1 MKSPV
6 IEERLTLFRGDR
18 GDRRRRD
25 REKDRD
31 VGEMERARRRRED
44 DEEEYERPVR
54 SKFKYFYIQLIILYS
69 NPECSKSVVIID
81 LCIIKKSIYNILKS
95 VHTKLNKI

>member
-1 MKSPV
+1 MHMPFTV
-6 IEERLTLFRGDR
+6 NQEMLNLFRGDR

-54 SKFKYFYIQLIILYS
+54 SKFKSF
-69 NPECSKSVVIID
+69 
-81 LCIIKKSIYNILKS
+81 
-95 VHTKLNKI
+95 